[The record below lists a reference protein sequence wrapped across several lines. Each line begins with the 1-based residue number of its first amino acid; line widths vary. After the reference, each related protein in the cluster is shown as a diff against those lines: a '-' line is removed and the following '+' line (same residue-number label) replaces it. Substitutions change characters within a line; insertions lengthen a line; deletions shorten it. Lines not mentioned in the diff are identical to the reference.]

1 MLKRVASRAPFP
13 VSLEALPWSSR
24 GAERVNGKLKKSGTV
39 GANDDRMLSV
49 EFAAP
54 EQAAEGLPFGFKN
67 EAGRVALD
75 SERRCLFAGLG
86 TKPTVC
92 DYRLAVTNAVRE
104 AQKLQASALVLKSL
118 PNSVHSMGDLFQE
131 PGVLPL
137 EDVVEKTAAFAVT
150 AAYKYDRL
158 RSKQAGEESGKT
170 PMGLFIDSE
179 SIDAIARGNVIGG
192 CVNEA
197 RNLGNLREDEGIPQ
211 LYAEWIARELAP
223 LGVKVRHVLKGE
235 RLRSAGLNLLYNVGK
250 GSRHEPYLVVFEY
263 TGNRY
268 SEEATAL
275 VGKGVTFDC
284 GGLNVKPYGSMET
297 MHLDMMGAATVI
309 STIKAIALLRLPV
322 NVVGAVGLVENAIG
336 PDSYFPS
343 SIITSRKGLTVEVL
357 NTDAEGRLVLADTL
371 TFVQRDAKL
380 TKRPNSVI
388 DLATL
393 TGAVLIGLGSR
404 RAGMFSNDLHLA
416 RQLMAG
422 GRSSGDELWPM
433 PIAEEH
439 KKAVKGGLADLTNV
453 STSREAGSCT
463 AAAFLG
469 NFIEDGVK
477 WAHLD
482 IAGVAM
488 GGDKPK
494 GFQPAGAPGF
504 GVQMLL
510 DYFRLPLADGTAAT
524 DAAAPAAVID
534 SSTSQKS
541 AASKE
546 ESVGEPAL
554 LTDAE
559 EPRRRKQNRR
569 PAPTRKS
576 VKVSQQRQSAGR
588 RKQLSIKGRI
598 PTKQKKEKVM
608 KHNKS
613 EG

>member
-1 MLKRVASRAPFP
+1 MMLKRVASRAPFP
-13 VSLEALPWSSR
+13 VPLEALPWSSR
-24 GAERVNGKLKKSGTV
+24 GAECVKGRRKKSGTV
-39 GANDDRMLSV
+39 GVNDDRMLSV
-49 EFAAP
+49 EFSAP

-86 TKPTVC
+86 TKPTVR
-92 DYRLAVTNAVRE
+92 DYRLAVTSAVRE

-137 EDVVEKTAAFAVT
+137 GDVVEKTAAFAVT

-158 RSKQAGEESGKT
+158 RSKQASEEGGKT
-170 PMGLFIDSE
+170 PMGLFIDSDA
-179 SIDAIARGNVIGG
+179 IDAIARGNVIGG

-197 RNLGNLREDEGIPQ
+197 RSLGNLREDEGIPQ
-211 LYAEWIARELAP
+211 LYAEWISRELAP

-343 SIITSRKGLTVEVL
+343 SILTSRKGLTVEVL

-380 TKRPNSVI
+380 TKRPSSVI

-393 TGAVLIGLGSR
+393 TGAVLIGLGSQ
-404 RAGMFSNDLHLA
+404 RAGMFSNDLHLSQ
-416 RQLMAG
+416 QLMAG

-453 STSREAGSCT
+453 STSKEAGSCT
-463 AAAFLG
+463 AAAFLS

-482 IAGVAM
+482 IAGAAM

-510 DYFRLPLADGTAAT
+510 DYFRLPPTDGAAAT
-524 DAAAPAAVID
+524 ASAAAAAID
-534 SSTSQKS
+534 TSTSQNS
-541 AASKE
+541 AASNE
-546 ESVGEPAL
+546 ESAGEPTL
-554 LTDAE
+554 STDAE
-559 EPRRRKQNRR
+559 KPKRRKRNTK

-576 VKVSQQRQSAGR
+576 VKASQQRRSAGM
-588 RKQLSIKGRI
+588 RKQRGAKGRI
-598 PTKQKKEKVM
+598 PTKQEKQRG
-608 KHNKS
+608 N
-613 EG
+613 EA